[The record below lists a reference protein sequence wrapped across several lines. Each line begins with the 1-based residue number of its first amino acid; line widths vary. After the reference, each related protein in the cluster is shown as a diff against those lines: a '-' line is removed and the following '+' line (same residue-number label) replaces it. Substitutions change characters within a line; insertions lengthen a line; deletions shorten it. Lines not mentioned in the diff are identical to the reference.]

1 VACSPTGGGGRDDD
15 GGRLGVTQDPGRGP
29 DDGRTADTHEE
40 VVDGLLDAVVDAE
53 DHASDPGEVFSVWV
67 AKAVRAYPRPVY
79 PLEREWNVSVQGLL
93 RLVPRLPRIATA
105 PLGVLDRFGAVT
117 VGPERVG
124 LDGKDVDW
132 DRVVEVRT
140 EPAWTLLSAEMLE
153 LDLAGIFTMIPAVPG
168 RRWVLRRISELLF
181 TLYLAVL
188 PPADDDPAAD
198 APPAEGD
205 GPRLTVFAPVVS
217 TVVYRRMVGRGE
229 ARASSMSALLQVALP
244 GTADTIVATA
254 RAHGV
259 PVVEV
264 PVDET
269 DVGAVAR
276 RAQVWRRSAVG
287 MRTQVLGRLGR

>member
-1 VACSPTGGGGRDDD
+1 MTDDD
-15 GGRLGVTQDPGRGP
+15 R
-29 DDGRTADTHEE
+29 RTAELHAE
-40 VVDGLLDAVVDAE
+40 VVDGLLDAVTDAGDDGP
-53 DHASDPGEVFSVWV
+53 DHATDPGEVFSVWV
-67 AKAVRAYPRPVY
+67 AKAIRAYPRPAY
-79 PLEREWNVSVQGLL
+79 PVEREWNVSVQGLL
-93 RLVPRLPRIATA
+93 RLVPHVPRIATA
-105 PLGVLDRFGAVT
+105 PLGLLDRFGAVT
-117 VGPERVG
+117 IGPRRVG

-132 DRVVEVRT
+132 SRVVEVRT

-153 LDLAGIFTMIPAVPG
+153 LDLAGIITVIPAIPG

-181 TLYLAVL
+181 TLYLAAL
-188 PPADDDPAAD
+188 PPLDAQDAPSADD
-198 APPAEGD
+198 D

-217 TVVYRRMVGRGE
+217 TIVYRRMVGHGE

-244 GTADTIVATA
+244 GTSDTIVRTA
-254 RAHGV
+254 REHGV

-269 DVGAVAR
+269 DVGEVAR

>member
-1 VACSPTGGGGRDDD
+1 MEQGTGRED
-15 GGRLGVTQDPGRGP
+15 GVPQDGI
-29 DDGRTADTHEE
+29 
-40 VVDGLLDAVVDAE
+40 VDELLDTLIAE
-53 DHASDPGEVFSVWV
+53 ERHATEPGEVFSVWV
-67 AKAVRAYPRPVY
+67 AKAIRAYPRPAY

-105 PLGVLDRFGAVT
+105 PLGLLDRFGAVT

-132 DRVVEVRT
+132 NRVVEVRT

-153 LDLAGIFTMIPAVPG
+153 LDLSGIITLIPPVPG
-168 RRWVLRRISELLF
+168 RRWVLRRISELMF
-181 TLYLAVL
+181 TLYLAAL
-188 PPADDDPAAD
+188 PPLDDDRD
-198 APPAEGD
+198 ATGGD
-205 GPRLTVFAPVVS
+205 GPGLTVFAPVVS
-217 TVVYRRMVGRGE
+217 TVVYRRMLGHGE
-229 ARASSMSALLQVALP
+229 ARASAMSALLQVALP

-276 RAQVWRRSAVG
+276 RAQVWRRSALG